1 MIDCAAAGV
10 GKRTLNKD
18 RIKNFHISRFSE
30 STQKKSI
37 QVLEP
42 SVNKIAQQ
50 ENEIIIEKNKIINF
64 FKSLDKN

>member
-18 RIKNFHISRFSE
+18 RIKNFYISLFSE

-37 QVLEP
+37 KILEP

>member
-18 RIKNFHISRFSE
+18 RIKNFYISRFSE

-42 SVNKIAQQ
+42 SVNKITQ
-50 ENEIIIEKNKIINF
+50 KK
-64 FKSLDKN
+64 K